1 MKKTDLPTFAEL
13 DQTLKAGLLTPADF
27 AEIEKQN
34 NGLFIEN
41 GKVRQLVGKRAI
53 KQDIAFIDWLN
64 FTVKDSSFND
74 EKIDS
79 ESDTTLNHNELII
92 NASRKLN
99 KIFGF
104 GISLVRPSG
113 AFFYER
119 SYELGNKYGMVCHGG
134 QANSLLVSIN
144 GTGLAQSSEGWQN
157 RLFIFLKSSV
167 APSITRID
175 LAHDDFNPSFF
186 TVDNC
191 LNEFLK
197 GSFKNGKRQPSVSQA
212 GNWIEPDGKGRTLY
226 IGRRTNGLFCRIYEK
241 GLQLGSESSPEW
253 VRCEVELK
261 SVDRHIPLEVLL
273 KPHHFFAGSFPIF
286 NVLSQV
292 QTRVETYQHEVS
304 ADIDHRTKW
313 AKRQTGS
320 FIKLLSDIGFDDDEI
335 IQKLKAKQ
343 LPKAF
348 KQKFLENDLKSVHQ
362 LPRRASEHSNTG
374 AIKDKSCKVI

>member
-1 MKKTDLPTFAEL
+1 MKKLPLPTFAEI
-13 DQTLKAGLLTPADF
+13 DQSLKAGVLTQPDF
-27 AEIEKQN
+27 DAIDKQN

-41 GKVRQLVGKRAI
+41 GKVKTLVGKRAI
-53 KQDIAFIDWLN
+53 KQNIAFIDWLN
-64 FTVKDSSFND
+64 FTIKDITFNLD
-74 EKIDS
+74 KVDNQQAEVGR
-79 ESDTTLNHNELII
+79 NELII
-92 NASRKLN
+92 HASRKLN
-99 KIFGF
+99 EIFGF
-104 GISLVRPSG
+104 GITLVRPTG

-134 QANSLLVSIN
+134 QAGSILISIN
-144 GTGLAQSSEGWQN
+144 GTGLAQATKGWEN

-175 LAHDDFNPSFF
+175 LAHDDFNPTFF

-191 LNEFLK
+191 LTEYLK

-212 GNWIEPDGKGRTLY
+212 GNWIQPDGKGRTLY
-226 IGRRTNGLFCRIYEK
+226 IGRRTNGMFCRIYEK
-241 GLQLGSESSPEW
+241 GLQLGSLDMPMW

-261 SVDRHIPLEVLL
+261 SVDRIIPLEVLL

-292 QTRVETYQHEVS
+292 QTRVETYQHEVR

-320 FIKLLSDIGFDDDEI
+320 FINLMNQLGFDNNEI
-335 IQKLKAKQ
+335 IDKLIAKD
-343 LPKAF
+343 LPKKF
-348 KQKFLENDLKSVHQ
+348 KQKFLENDLQSVHEQ
-362 LPRRASEHSNTG
+362 PHQAIEQSNT
-374 AIKDKSCKVI
+374 VL